1 VLTGPG
7 FVDKANADTV
17 EKLAQEGTR

>member
-7 FVDKANADTV
+7 FVDKSNADTV
-17 EKLAQEGTR
+17 EQLATEGTR

>member
-17 EKLAQEGTR
+17 EQLATEGTR

>member
-7 FVDKANADTV
+7 FVDKGNVDTV
-17 EKLAQEGTR
+17 EKLAGEGTR

>member
-17 EKLAQEGTR
+17 EQLAEEGTR